1 MVLVG
6 IQMGPNAGLL
16 ASVYYFCSMTL
27 QGKVTDSGLM
37 NRSLAHSYSKEERG
51 VLNNLLNFSQL
62 VIKAFM
68 SFLFKW
74 QLFFCFFFLLG
85 NKNRILWHSAWCF
98 QGKEEFSNCGKRPK
112 VVSNQWLWMRQVY
125 PYAVNTCCK
134 TLQPRRWH
142 TNLTTPTHVRQ
153 HSVKLHRTLKK
164 PFSLPPSGPWT
175 SEVNTS

>member
-37 NRSLAHSYSKEERG
+37 NRSLAHSYSKEERA

-62 VIKAFM
+62 VTKVFM

-74 QLFFCFFFLLG
+74 QLVFVCFFFFLLG
-85 NKNRILWHSAWCF
+85 NKNNPVAQSMVLSRERRVFKLW
-98 QGKEEFSNCGKRPK
+98 KEAKGCQRSVVMNEAGLSICSEHVLQDSSTTQVTYKSHNSNP
-112 VVSNQWLWMRQVY
+112 RQT
-125 PYAVNTCCK
+125 A
-134 TLQPRRWH
+134 
-142 TNLTTPTHVRQ
+142 
-153 HSVKLHRTLKK
+153 
-164 PFSLPPSGPWT
+164 
-175 SEVNTS
+175 